1 MKQDKLARW
10 LKFIIIGVGLC
21 GLVVYTLIVPMFG
34 QGQIAEAPE
43 FAGWYTPWMVFIS
56 ITAIPVY
63 IALFFCWKVA
73 SNIGN
78 DRSFSMDNA
87 RLLKWISWLAAA
99 DSAYFFIGNIVLL
112 LMNMSHP
119 GVTLMSLIVVFGGV
133 AITIA
138 SAALSHL
145 IVKAADLQEESDLT
159 I

>member
-1 MKQDKLARW
+1 MKQDKLASW

-21 GLVVYTLIVPMFG
+21 GLIVYALIVPMFG
-34 QGQIAEAPE
+34 QAQVLEAPE
-43 FAGWYTPWMVFIS
+43 FAYFYMPWLIFIS
-56 ITAIPVY
+56 LTAIPVY

-112 LMNMSHP
+112 FMNMSHP

>member
-1 MKQDKLARW
+1 
-10 LKFIIIGVGLC
+10 
-21 GLVVYTLIVPMFG
+21 
-34 QGQIAEAPE
+34 
-43 FAGWYTPWMVFIS
+43 
-56 ITAIPVY
+56 
-63 IALFFCWKVA
+63 
-73 SNIGN
+73 
-78 DRSFSMDNA
+78 MDNA

-112 LMNMSHP
+112 FMNMSHP